1 MSALPCCRAANH
13 RTWTPIQTI
22 SLGSP
27 RSPSRWSSYN
37 FCLLRCLLC
46 RGAAGSASL
55 STCSR
60 CSSSR
65 YGCLFL
71 FLNLLGSLLL
81 VLLLYLGWRIDISCC
96 TVLTVYSTTLSCL
109 SNFFFFFHNK
119 LFAFSEHR
127 LFLIRYDDFL
137 NCSSLS
143 QKLIR
148 VIFRFFHDTVKHL
161 INFFSFTPC
170 RPQHPFHTLDRI

>member
-1 MSALPCCRAANH
+1 MSALPCSRAANH

-22 SLGSP
+22 SLGKP

-37 FCLLRCLLC
+37 FCLLGCLLC
-46 RGAAGSASL
+46 RGATISASL

-65 YGCLFL
+65 YECLLL

-81 VLLLYLGWRIDISCC
+81 VLFLYLGWRIDISCC
-96 TVLTVYSTTLSCL
+96 TVRTVCSTTLSCL
-109 SNFFFFFHNK
+109 SSFFFFDNK

-127 LFLIRYDDFL
+127 LFLIRYNDFF
-137 NCSSLS
+137 NCPSLS

-148 VIFRFFHDTVKHL
+148 VILRFFQDTVKHL
-161 INFFSFTPC
+161 INFFSFTPR
-170 RPQHPFHTLDRI
+170 RP